1 MDYGQKLAQRKEDVM
16 RLIEEKG
23 KLTDEIRNSI
33 IAATKLAEVEDIYRP
48 YKEKK
53 KTRATEAKRKV

>member
-1 MDYGQKLAQRKEDVM
+1 M

-23 KLTDEIRNSI
+23 KLTDEIKASI
-33 IAATKLAEVEDIYRP
+33 LAATKLSEIEDIYRP

-53 KTRATEAKRKV
+53 KTRATEAKRRGL